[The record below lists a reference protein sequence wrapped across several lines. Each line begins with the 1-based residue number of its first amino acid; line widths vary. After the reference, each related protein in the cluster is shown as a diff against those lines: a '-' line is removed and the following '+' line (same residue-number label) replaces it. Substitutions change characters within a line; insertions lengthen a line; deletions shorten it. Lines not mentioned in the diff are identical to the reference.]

1 MHLAQRLAAVV
12 LTLGLSGLSRVW
24 FPFKRNQPD
33 CDSTCL

>member
-12 LTLGLSGLSRVW
+12 LTLGLSAGLVGW